1 MLKVAAGCALSAR
14 INRTGVLRIVRI
26 PRVRERV
33 RIEGR
38 DDVFL
43 VVWLDLDREVV
54 DLIPIAE
61 GGALEESVPF
71 RSIQSV
77 ADERS

>member
-1 MLKVAAGCALSAR
+1 
-14 INRTGVLRIVRI
+14 VRI

-33 RIEGR
+33 RIDGR

-43 VVWLDLDREVV
+43 VVWVDLDREVV

-71 RSIQSV
+71 CAIHAV
-77 ADERS
+77 ADERN

>member
-1 MLKVAAGCALSAR
+1 
-14 INRTGVLRIVRI
+14 VRI

-33 RIEGR
+33 RIDGR
-38 DDVFL
+38 DDLFL
-43 VVWLDLDREVV
+43 VVWVDLEREVV

-71 RSIQSV
+71 RAIHV
-77 ADERS
+77 VGDERP

>member
-1 MLKVAAGCALSAR
+1 
-14 INRTGVLRIVRI
+14 VRI

-33 RIEGR
+33 RIDGR

-43 VVWLDLDREVV
+43 VVFVDLESEVV
-54 DLIPIAE
+54 DLIPVAD

-71 RSIQSV
+71 LAIHPAAEDYR
-77 ADERS
+77 

>member
-1 MLKVAAGCALSAR
+1 
-14 INRTGVLRIVRI
+14 VRI

-43 VVWLDLDREVV
+43 VVWVDLEREVV
-54 DLIPIAE
+54 DLIPIVD

-71 RSIQSV
+71 HAIHPVGEDFR
-77 ADERS
+77 

>member
-1 MLKVAAGCALSAR
+1 
-14 INRTGVLRIVRI
+14 VRI

-33 RIEGR
+33 RIDGR

-43 VVWLDLDREVV
+43 VVWVDLEREVV

-61 GGALEESVPF
+61 GEALEENIPF
-71 RSIQSV
+71 RAIHSV
-77 ADERS
+77 ADEHR

>member
-1 MLKVAAGCALSAR
+1 MPL
-14 INRTGVLRIVRI
+14 IVRI

-43 VVWLDLDREVV
+43 VVWVDLEREVV

-61 GGALEESVPF
+61 GGALEECVPF
-71 RSIQSV
+71 RAIHPV
-77 ADERS
+77 ADERR

>member
-1 MLKVAAGCALSAR
+1 
-14 INRTGVLRIVRI
+14 VRI

-33 RIEGR
+33 RIDGR

-43 VVWLDLDREVV
+43 VVWVDLEREVA

-61 GGALEESVPF
+61 GGAVEEGVPF
-71 RSIQSV
+71 QAIHPV
-77 ADERS
+77 TDEHG

>member
-1 MLKVAAGCALSAR
+1 VC
-14 INRTGVLRIVRI
+14 VDIVRI

-33 RIEGR
+33 RIDGR

-43 VVWLDLDREVV
+43 VVWVDLECEVV

-61 GGALEESVPF
+61 GGAVEESVPF
-71 RSIQSV
+71 RSV
-77 ADERS
+77 HPVPDERR